1 MGKHKKKRKKNNT
14 SSSSLSSSSNNNN
27 NNINK
32 INQLKTQMEDV
43 FYNTTWDKDNM
54 MYKCIK
60 KDLMENNGIF
70 EIKQMIT
77 KEEAFKVIELAESTG
92 FQETFQRETR
102 ECAFRKNGR
111 LQIHSEKL
119 AQILFDR
126 IQMHLPTF
134 NDKIKPIGLSD
145 NFRLY
150 KYTPGQAF
158 GPHIDESVRTNAGY
172 ATLYTLLMYL
182 NDDGLTGGETTFY
195 TSDSYPGRN
204 MNIALKYKPKLGN
217 GLVHMHGDQCLL
229 HEGNEVKGGIKYLL
243 RTDIAYSGV

>member
-1 MGKHKKKRKKNNT
+1 
-14 SSSSLSSSSNNNN
+14 
-27 NNINK
+27 
-32 INQLKTQMEDV
+32 MEDV
-43 FYNTTWDKDNM
+43 FYNTKWDKDNM

-134 NDKIKPIGLSD
+134 NDKINQFI
-145 NFRLY
+145 
-150 KYTPGQAF
+150 
-158 GPHIDESVRTNAGY
+158 
-172 ATLYTLLMYL
+172 
-182 NDDGLTGGETTFY
+182 
-195 TSDSYPGRN
+195 
-204 MNIALKYKPKLGN
+204 
-217 GLVHMHGDQCLL
+217 
-229 HEGNEVKGGIKYLL
+229 
-243 RTDIAYSGV
+243 